1 LNLFVVSGLTGE
13 SILKIAKRAL
23 PFVLSM
29 LAVVLLIAFVP
40 ETTTFLLPDIY
51 R

>member
-1 LNLFVVSGLTGE
+1 MAALVVSGLTGE
-13 SILKIAKRAL
+13 SILKIAKRAV

-40 ETTTFLLPDIY
+40 ETTTFLLPDSY
-51 R
+51 K